1 MKTRTFN
8 SVRSL
13 AGASG
18 MTLME
23 VLIAVTI
30 AVLAVTGIINGYI
43 FSTRRAEWSAQSLAA
58 HSMAIQRLEQTR
70 AAKWN
75 VSDSP
80 VTDEVVEANFPTITA
95 MLDMPM
101 SGSNVV
107 NATIRTRISTVSA
120 DPPLKLVEVDCI
132 WPFMN
137 RGFFTNTLRTYR
149 APAL

>member
-1 MKTRTFN
+1 MKIWTLNPTR
-8 SVRSL
+8 L
-13 AGASG
+13 LPGAAG

-23 VLIAVTI
+23 VLISVTI

-43 FSTRRAEWSAQSLAA
+43 FSVRRAEWSAQSLAA
-58 HSMAIQRLEQTR
+58 HSMAIQRLEQVR

-80 VTDEVVEANFPTITA
+80 VTDQVVEANFPTITA

-101 SGSNVV
+101 SGSNVI
-107 NATIRTRISTVSA
+107 NATISTRITAVSA
-120 DPPLKLVEVDCI
+120 DPPLKLVQIDCV